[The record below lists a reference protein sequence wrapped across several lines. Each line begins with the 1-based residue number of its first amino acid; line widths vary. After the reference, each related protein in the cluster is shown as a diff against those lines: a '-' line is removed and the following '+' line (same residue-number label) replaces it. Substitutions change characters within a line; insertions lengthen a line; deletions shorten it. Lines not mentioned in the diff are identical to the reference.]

1 MSKKL
6 DIIVSFSKQAFLRR
20 FLQRHI
26 SYDES
31 KVLGSMDLEFI
42 VFFFKKN
49 KDRLVEL
56 GMTPESVNEIIRDPF
71 MYRWMIV

>member
-31 KVLGSMDLEFI
+31 KDLGSWDLEFI
-42 VFFFKKN
+42 VLFFKKN

-56 GMTPESVNEIIRDPF
+56 GMKPESVNEIIRDPF
-71 MYRWMIV
+71 MYMWLVR